1 MIMKSLII
9 GLLISGAIVAPAL
22 AADQYTIV
30 KDTVGNCSAVV
41 STSSYPG
48 MTVVS
53 DQAYGSWQDA
63 MKAIDG
69 VKECNGIVR

>member
-1 MIMKSLII
+1 MKSLIA
-9 GLLISGAIVAPAL
+9 GLLLAGVMVAPAL

-41 STSSYPG
+41 STSAYPG

-53 DQAYGSWQDA
+53 DKAYDSWTDA
-63 MKAIDG
+63 MKSIDDEKACG
-69 VKECNGIVR
+69 AVVR

>member
-1 MIMKSLII
+1 MKRLII
-9 GLLISGAIVAPAL
+9 GLLLSGVVVAPAL

-41 STSSYPG
+41 STSTYPG

-53 DQAYGSWQDA
+53 DKAFGSWEDA

>member
-1 MIMKSLII
+1 MKSLII
-9 GLLISGAIVAPAL
+9 GLLLSSAVVAPAL
-22 AADQYTIV
+22 ADQYTIV

-41 STSSYPG
+41 STSTYPG

-53 DQAYGSWQDA
+53 DKAFGSWEDA
-63 MKAIDG
+63 MKSIDS